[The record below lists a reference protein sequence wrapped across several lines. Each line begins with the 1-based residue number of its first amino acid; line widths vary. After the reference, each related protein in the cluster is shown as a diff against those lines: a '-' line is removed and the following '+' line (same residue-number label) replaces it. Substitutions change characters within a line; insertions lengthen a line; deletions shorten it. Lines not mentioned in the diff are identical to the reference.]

1 MMNEHERAELFQRA
15 GDMLIDKYC
24 NTKYE
29 NIPDK
34 YKYLYNIYIPMSCG
48 NKRKNI

>member
-1 MMNEHERAELFQRA
+1 MNEHERAELFQRS

-29 NIPDK
+29 NCF
-34 YKYLYNIYIPMSCG
+34 MVSCFHVFL
-48 NKRKNI
+48 